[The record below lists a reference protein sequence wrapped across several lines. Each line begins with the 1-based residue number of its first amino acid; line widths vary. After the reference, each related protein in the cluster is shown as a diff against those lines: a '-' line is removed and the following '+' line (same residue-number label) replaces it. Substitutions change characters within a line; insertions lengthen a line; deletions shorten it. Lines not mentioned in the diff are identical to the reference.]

1 VLAIPILAYNIIIFL
16 ISLIYLY
23 LALTIDLDIIKGIL
37 ISFTLLFLVILFKS
51 YALFYISLI
60 DMLLICCRYYNKK
73 KLKINSKELLRI
85 LSLNLINI
93 CFSVY
98 GLIKIIY
105 YYPGRLYTQKQLPF
119 TGIFLIELAP
129 IACIMSIYLVLI
141 VILLSI
147 NNQLSSGLTRGKVHI
162 PILKTI
168 AIITLIV
175 LLIISVNAFIYF
187 IIHNYPSKRFNGI
200 FGENYLKDPIKQYYR
215 GYKSFPDC
223 MWFSATTFFTVGY
236 GDMHPVGNIMYL
248 LTMLEMISAYIL
260 GVFIVPI
267 LLIKVSCK

>member
-1 VLAIPILAYNIIIFL
+1 
-16 ISLIYLY
+16 
-23 LALTIDLDIIKGIL
+23 
-37 ISFTLLFLVILFKS
+37 
-51 YALFYISLI
+51 
-60 DMLLICCRYYNKK
+60 
-73 KLKINSKELLRI
+73 
-85 LSLNLINI
+85 
-93 CFSVY
+93 
-98 GLIKIIY
+98 
-105 YYPGRLYTQKQLPF
+105 
-119 TGIFLIELAP
+119 
-129 IACIMSIYLVLI
+129 MSIYLVLI

>member
-1 VLAIPILAYNIIIFL
+1 MLR
-16 ISLIYLY
+16 
-23 LALTIDLDIIKGIL
+23 
-37 ISFTLLFLVILFKS
+37 FKS

-60 DMLLICCRYYNKK
+60 DMVLICYRYYNIK
-73 KLKINSKELLRI
+73 KLTIGSKELLRI
-85 LSLNLINI
+85 LFLNLINI
-93 CFSVY
+93 CCSVY

-105 YYPGRLYTQKQLPF
+105 YYPGRLYTQKQVPF

-129 IACIMSIYLVLI
+129 IASIVSIYLVMI

-147 NNQLSSGLTRGKVHI
+147 NNQLSYDSTRGKVHV
-162 PILKTI
+162 PLLKTI
-168 AIITLIV
+168 ILITLIV
-175 LLIISVNAFIYF
+175 LLIILVNAFIYF

-215 GYKSFPDC
+215 SYKSFSDC
-223 MWFSATTFFTVGY
+223 IWFSATTFFTVGY

-248 LTMLEMISAYIL
+248 LSMLEMLSAYIL
-260 GVFIVPI
+260 GVIIVPT